1 MISVWLLLITIA
13 IIGCMA
19 IIIFNSAAKRYTSSK
34 QVTDCLQRSKHY
46 DRRKNSKPIYYPFT
60 DSEGNLVTSDRR
72 SNKERRL
79 ASYY

>member
-1 MISVWLLLITIA
+1 MISVWLLLITIV

-19 IIIFNSAAKRYTSSK
+19 IIVFNSAAKRYASNK
-34 QVTDCLQRSKHY
+34 QVTDCLQRNKYY

-72 SNKERRL
+72 NHKERRL
-79 ASYY
+79 TPYY